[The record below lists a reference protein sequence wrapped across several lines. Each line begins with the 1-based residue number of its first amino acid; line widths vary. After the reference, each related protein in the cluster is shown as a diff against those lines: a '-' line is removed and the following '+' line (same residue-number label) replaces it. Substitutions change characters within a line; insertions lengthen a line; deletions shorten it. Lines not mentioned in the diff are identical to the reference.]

1 MRRRPAATL
10 VFIALAGCASE
21 PRDSRT
27 LAALRDVEP
36 ELSQVEVGDS
46 LGRAMEGYRE
56 FLEEAPVSELTPE
69 AMRRLADLKLEREF
83 GPLGDAARAPLPVPA
98 PAPAIAE
105 AGPRAAAGPSAARVE
120 SDAAFEQRALGAT
133 TIAEPRPDPELALP
147 DGSSAAAGPS
157 EAIALYDRILSE
169 YPSYRHNDRVLYQK
183 ARALDE
189 LGRID
194 EAIGVAEQ
202 LITQHPQ
209 SRHVD
214 ELQFRRAEYFFTRRR
229 WRDAENAYAAITR
242 RGAGSEYYEPALYK
256 LGWAYYK
263 QDLLEEALD
272 EYVRL
277 LDHKVSTGYDF
288 DQSHDKDTERRIAD
302 TFRVISLSFS
312 NLGGPESV
320 SSYFAA
326 KGERGYED
334 RIYAQLGEF
343 YLEKLRYADAAK
355 SYRAFVALHPLH
367 ASSPRFSMRVI
378 EIFEA
383 GGFPK
388 LVLEAKKEFA
398 ATYGLDAEY
407 WRHFDVAAAGEV
419 VAYLKRNLS
428 DLANHHHASFQAA
441 DLAAEKPANFA
452 EAQRWYRAY
461 LASFPREPESPGIN
475 HRLADLLLEQRAFA
489 EAARE
494 YERTAYEYPAHE
506 RAPAAG
512 YAAIFALREQQ
523 KVAASAEQEAARRE
537 AVHSTLRFVAAFPQ
551 HEHAADVLGAAVDD
565 LYDLKEHALAIEH
578 GRKLIAD
585 YPGAKPELLRSAWI
599 AVAHSAF
606 ELASYV
612 DAEQAYAR
620 VLALTPADDASRAG
634 FADNLAAAVYKQGE
648 QANAAGQTRAAA
660 DHFLRVAEVAPE
672 SSIRPAAEYDGA
684 AALVAL
690 EDWAGAAAVLEAF
703 RAAHAEHELARE
715 ATKQLAFVYRKQ
727 GDSLRAAAE
736 YERVASEADRA
747 ELRAEALLLAGE
759 LYEGAK
765 RPERAIAAYLH
776 YADEFAAPVE
786 TAVET
791 RAKVAA
797 LYEAAG
803 DHAARREQLRAIV
816 ALDAQSGA
824 ARTPRTRTLAA
835 QSALV
840 LAEDAF
846 HELGALRL
854 AQPLEQ
860 NLAEKQRRMDAA
872 LSAFAGL
879 VDYEVGEVTAAAT
892 FYTAEC
898 YGEFARALAESER
911 PADLSED
918 ERSAYEAGLDE
929 ESFGFEEKAIAV
941 HEKNRELIRIGLWN
955 PWIEKSLARLA
966 TLVPGRYAREEAS
979 SGVLTLLESYA
990 YRAPASESVAQ
1001 EPATRASDESP
1012 TPLAAGGNA
1021 ESVAAP
1027 QLGGAPTDAE
1037 AASSDA
1043 GASPALEEGAG
1054 APPPAN
1060 AEEDLLPE
1068 LEEFLPTE
1076 ANDVPTL

>member
-1 MRRRPAATL
+1 MRRPRTAAL
-10 VFIALAGCASE
+10 IVFAFTACASE
-21 PRDSRT
+21 PRDQRT
-27 LAALRDVEP
+27 LAALRAVEP
-36 ELSQVEVGDS
+36 ELSPVEVGDS
-46 LGRAMEGYRE
+46 LGQAMQGYRE
-56 FLEEAPVSELTPE
+56 FLEQAPVSELTPE
-69 AMRRLADLKLEREF
+69 AMRRLADLRLEREF
-83 GPLGDAARAPLPVPA
+83 GPLGDVARGALPAPEPA
-98 PAPAIAE
+98 PAAL
-105 AGPRAAAGPSAARVE
+105 AAADAPARVE
-120 SDAAFEQRALGAT
+120 AGARPAEPDAAFEQRAFGAT
-133 TIAEPRPDPELALP
+133 TIAASAGPELAFP
-147 DGSSAAAGPS
+147 GGASAAAGPA

-194 EAIGVAEQ
+194 EAIAVAEQ
-202 LITQHPQ
+202 LVAQHPQ

-214 ELQFRRAEYFFTRRR
+214 EVQFRRAEYFFTRRR

-277 LDHKVSTGYDF
+277 LDHKVSIGYDF
-288 DQSHDKDTERRIAD
+288 NQNHDKDAERRIAD

-312 NLGGPESV
+312 NLGGPDSV
-320 SSYFAA
+320 SAYFTA

-378 EIFEA
+378 EVFEA

-407 WRHFDVAAAGEV
+407 WRHFDVAASGEV
-419 VAYLKRNLS
+419 VAYLKRNLA
-428 DLANHHHASFQAA
+428 DLANHHHASFQAT
-441 DLAAEKPANFA
+441 DLVAERPANFA

-461 LASFPREPESPGIN
+461 LASFPSESESPAIN
-475 HRLADLLLEQRAFA
+475 HRLADLLLEQRSFA
-489 EAARE
+489 DAARE

-506 RAPAAG
+506 RAAAAG
-512 YAAIFALREQQ
+512 YAAIFAHRERQ
-523 KVAASAEQEAARRE
+523 KLAADAEQEAARRE
-537 AVHSTLRFVAAFPQ
+537 AVQSTLRFVAVFPQ
-551 HEHAADVLGAAVDD
+551 HEHAAAVLGAAVDD
-565 LYDLKEHALAIEH
+565 LYDLREHALAIEH
-578 GRKLIAD
+578 GRKLIGG
-585 YPGAKPELLRSAWI
+585 YPDAKLEILRAAWI
-599 AVAHSAF
+599 AVAHASF

-612 DAEQAYAR
+612 DAEQAYTQ
-620 VLALTPADDASRAG
+620 VLALAPADDAARAG

-648 QANAAGQTRAAA
+648 QANAAGETRAAA
-660 DHFLRVAEVAPE
+660 DHFLRVAKVAPG
-672 SSIRPAAEYDGA
+672 SKVRPAAEYDAA

-703 RAAHAEHELARE
+703 RAAHGEHALARE
-715 ATKQLAFVYRKQ
+715 ATKQLAFVTRKQ
-727 GDSLRAAAE
+727 GDLPRAAAE
-736 YERVASEADRA
+736 YERVADEADRG

-759 LYEGAK
+759 LYESAK
-765 RPERAIAAYLH
+765 LSARAIAAYLR
-776 YADEFAAPVE
+776 YADEFPAPVE

-791 RAKVAA
+791 RGRVAA
-797 LYEAAG
+797 LYDAAG
-803 DHAARREQLRAIV
+803 DPAARREHLRALV

-824 ARTPRTRTLAA
+824 ARTPRTRTQAA
-835 QSALV
+835 QAALV

-846 HELGALRL
+846 RDFAALPL

-860 NLAEKQRRMDAA
+860 NLSEKQRRMDVA
-872 LSAFAGL
+872 LSAFASL
-879 VDYEVGEVTAAAT
+879 VDYEVGDVTAAAT
-892 FYTAEC
+892 FYSAES
-898 YGEFARALAESER
+898 YAEFARALTESER
-911 PADLSED
+911 PDDLSAD

-929 ESFGFEEKAIAV
+929 EAVGFEEKAIAV
-941 HEKNRELIRIGLWN
+941 HEKNRELIRIGVWN

-966 TLVPGRYAREEAS
+966 ALVPGRYARQESS
-979 SGVLTLLESYA
+979 SGVMTALDSYA
-990 YRAPASESVAQ
+990 YRAPAAASPHSPRVAEESAPPQSVAGSAAAD
-1001 EPATRASDESP
+1001 EGGPA
-1012 TPLAAGGNA
+1012 
-1021 ESVAAP
+1021 
-1027 QLGGAPTDAE
+1027 
-1037 AASSDA
+1037 
-1043 GASPALEEGAG
+1043 
-1054 APPPAN
+1054 APPPAS
-1060 AEEDLLPE
+1060 ADEEPLLE
-1068 LEEFLPTE
+1068 LEDFLPTE